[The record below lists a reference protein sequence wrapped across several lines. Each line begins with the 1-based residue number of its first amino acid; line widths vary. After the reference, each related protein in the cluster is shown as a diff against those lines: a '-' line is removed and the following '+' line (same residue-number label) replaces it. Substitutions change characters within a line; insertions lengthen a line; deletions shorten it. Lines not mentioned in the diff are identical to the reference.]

1 MTTKI
6 STSAKPTSLKR
17 VNSILVSHPP
27 PPANTKNAF
36 NDLETEYGLKVD
48 YRAFNHVEGV
58 SEKDFRKER
67 IRPDEYNCVI
77 FNSKYGIE
85 NFFRIAEEMRV
96 KISSDTK
103 YFCLPESVAN
113 YLQKFIHYRKRKVFV
128 GTKTMQD
135 IATALMKHK
144 NETFLVPISNLGNKQ
159 VTEWLVQSKLKFQ
172 EAEMYR
178 TVSSDLSDLSD
189 IKYDMLA
196 FFSPQ
201 SLSSLFENFPD
212 FVQEETRIAAFGKST
227 CQSVLDYKL
236 RLDVAAPQPDAPS
249 MPGAIEKYLVNSN
262 K

>member
-6 STSAKPTSLKR
+6 STLSKTANLKR
-17 VNSILVSHPP
+17 VNSILVSQPP
-27 PPANTKNAF
+27 PPPNTKNAF
-36 NDLETEYGLKVD
+36 NDLETKYNLKVD

-58 SEKDFRKER
+58 TEKEFRKEK
-67 IRPDEYNCVI
+67 IRTDEYNCVI

-85 NFFRIAEEMRV
+85 NFFRISEEMRI
-96 KISSDTK
+96 KISPDTK
-103 YFCLPESVAN
+103 YFCLTESVAN

-135 IATALMKHK
+135 IASSLMKHK
-144 NETFLVPISNLGNKQ
+144 NETFLVPMSNLGNKQ
-159 VTEWLVQSKLKFQ
+159 VTEWLTQAKLKFK

-227 CQSVLDYKL
+227 CQSVLDYNL

-249 MPGAIEKYLVNSN
+249 MPGAIEKYLIKSN